1 MKIVYIT
8 NARLPT
14 EKAHGVQIVKMT
26 EAFSS
31 LNNDVTI
38 ISPYRVQKEISH
50 KTDIFN
56 FYGIDKNFNH
66 MLINFIDPYLYRP
79 LMPKPI
85 YRLYSFIVNLFW
97 GFKSARLGNKL
108 KGDFYI
114 FRDNTPFSFLFSAFY
129 SKKCVIEF
137 HDIPPL
143 TSRFIF
149 KIGLMFSK
157 KTVCFAVTNKLSED
171 LSKKFGKLKNLDQIY
186 TLHDGVDIKKFTNEK
201 VFENNVP
208 VATYCGSLSKSKG
221 IDLLIH
227 ASKLI
232 NNVNFVIIGGLK
244 KELDYYKE
252 ISLKLGANNI
262 KFIGQ
267 VNYSD
272 VPKLLNNSD
281 FLLLP
286 TTANDIKSR
295 KYTSAMKLFEY
306 LSVGKPIIASNI
318 PSNTEILEDKENC
331 LLFEPDNP
339 KSLIDKIE
347 SLIGNNKLI
356 EKLSNNSSSLAFN
369 YSWEERSKK
378 VINKVMD
385 LNEQ

>member
-114 FRDNTPFSFLFSAFY
+114 FRDNTPFSFLFSALY

-143 TSRFIF
+143 TSRLIF
-149 KIGLMFSK
+149 KLGLIFSK
-157 KTVCFAVTNKLSED
+157 KTICFAVTKKLSED
-171 LSKKFGKLKNLDQIY
+171 LYRKFGKLKNLDQIY
-186 TLHDGVDIKKFTNEK
+186 TLHDGVDLKKFTK
-201 VFENNVP
+201 KKSSENRIPTV
-208 VATYCGSLSKSKG
+208 TYCGSLSKSKG
-221 IDLLIH
+221 IDLIID
-227 ASKLI
+227 AAKLI
-232 NNVNFVIIGGLK
+232 NNVEFIIIGGLK
-244 KELDYYKE
+244 TELDYYKE
-252 ISLKLGANNI
+252 ITINLGVNNV
-262 KFIGQ
+262 KFVGQ
-267 VNYSD
+267 VSYSK
-272 VPKLLNNSD
+272 VPELLNNSD
-281 FLLLP
+281 MLLLP
-286 TTANDIKSR
+286 ATANEIKS
-295 KYTSAMKLFEY
+295 KEYTSAMKLFEY

-318 PSNTEILEDKENC
+318 SSNTEILKNEVNC

-339 KSLIDKIE
+339 ESLAGKIE
-347 SLIGNNKLI
+347 FLIGNKDLK
-356 EKLSNNSSSLAFN
+356 EKLSNNSSRLALK

-378 VINKVMD
+378 VIDKVK
-385 LNEQ
+385 N